1 MQLVQRMPDGKEL
14 IAEIASEQVVT
25 TEVVLLGNVFI
36 ILKVSALI
44 SNMTLPS
51 RLHVSQSS
59 CSAELNRPVMFNWY
73 GSSADWAVLLVH
85 CSASR

>member
-1 MQLVQRMPDGKEL
+1 MPLGKEL
-14 IAEIASEQVVT
+14 IAESASEQVVT
-25 TEVVLLGNVFI
+25 TETVFPGNVFI
-36 ILKVSALI
+36 IVKVSALI

-59 CSAELNRPVMFNWY
+59 CPTELNRPVVFNWY
-73 GSSADWAVLLVH
+73 GGSTDWAVSLVH